1 MALLNKHSLDLGNL
15 KLKTRKL
22 RNLNQD
28 LQSPGRS
35 SLRHSSAPS
44 WTVRTCGAKAN
55 PGNCYSKARV
65 PRPQPQARARA
76 SVIGKMSQSQIHPES
91 GSSFAVICEQYNNS
105 KTRCPP
111 IHKPSIFQSV
121 HPSVNPYIHPSI
133 LLIGVFVEKGQGM
146 GALAV
151 ALVLWPKVAFA
162 WGGHAARRPNLGSNL
177 HWRGE
182 TWPGGWR
189 PWLRFV
195 NHHVSRLGGTWSREC
210 F

>member
-1 MALLNKHSLDLGNL
+1 M
-15 KLKTRKL
+15 

-44 WTVRTCGAKAN
+44 WTDIHPVRTRGAKAN
-55 PGNCYSKARV
+55 PGKSYSKARV

-76 SVIGKMSQSQIHPES
+76 SVIGEMSQSQIHPES

-121 HPSVNPYIHPSI
+121 HPSVNPYVYPSI

-162 WGGHAARRPNLGSNL
+162 RGGHDQGPEPRPGSL
-177 HWRGE
+177 
-182 TWPGGWR
+182 T
-189 PWLRFV
+189 
-195 NHHVSRLGGTWSREC
+195 
-210 F
+210 